1 VGKVGE
7 ARAKDFL
14 GGLRR
19 NPVIPAVRGP
29 DSALRVALAGEHA
42 AVFVLGGDIFRVLER
57 VVAARRRPAV
67 CINVDLVGGVSADA
81 SGLRFLSGRVEGVI
95 PTHRHLV
102 ELAKQ
107 AGLFTVHRLFA
118 IDSGAVERG
127 VKLIRRAQPHCV
139 EILPALAY
147 PEVPTAYPELSKG
160 PYSPADCSRA
170 KKPSLSYSPQA
181 PPRSRRATRV
191 CGDRW
196 GSHRALTLT
205 RTFEQLK
212 LIVYKA
218 ILVA

>member
-1 VGKVGE
+1 MGKVGE

-14 GGLRR
+14 EGLRR

-42 AVFVLGGDIFRVLER
+42 AVFVLGGDIFQVLER
-57 VVAARRRPAV
+57 VGAARRRPAV

-81 SGLRFLSGRVEGVI
+81 SGLRFLSGRIEGVI
-95 PTHRHLV
+95 STHRHVV

-107 AGLFTVHRLFA
+107 AGLFTIHRLFA

-147 PEVPTAYPELSKG
+147 PEVAAAYPEVLERPVLAGGLLKSQEDVSSILAAG
-160 PYSPADCSRA
+160 AAGISTSDQGLWRPAG
-170 KKPSLSYSPQA
+170 KPPDANLDKN
-181 PPRSRRATRV
+181 V
-191 CGDRW
+191 
-196 GSHRALTLT
+196 
-205 RTFEQLK
+205 RT
-212 LIVYKA
+212 I
-218 ILVA
+218 